1 VRLIDD
7 LVLYWDR
14 KRAGRVAPR
23 RADIDPSEIVGHLP
37 YIFMLDVIDS
47 GKDFRFRLIGTRIV
61 EGLGRDNTGKL
72 VSEAYGDRPE
82 ALAQLLAVFRLPL
95 SRRVPIFARGRIFW
109 IPDARYRRFT
119 GASMPLSDDGLNVN
133 IVLAEM
139 FVEHGG
145 KLY

>member
-1 VRLIDD
+1 MRLIDD

>member
-1 VRLIDD
+1 
-7 LVLYWDR
+7 
-14 KRAGRVAPR
+14 
-23 RADIDPSEIVGHLP
+23 
-37 YIFMLDVIDS
+37 MLDVIDS